1 MAGLVEPM
9 AGKQRGIRLVS
20 AEQQEQGIPML
31 GRIAA
36 GHPIEAVEQ
45 TEKISVPDSMAGSKP
60 RYALQV
66 SGDSMIDEGIFDGDY
81 VVIEQSAAADNGDIV
96 VALIDQ
102 QETTLK
108 RIEQQPG
115 KIILHPAN
123 ATMSPMI
130 YKADQI
136 QIQGILRGLIRYY

>member
-1 MAGLVEPM
+1 MN
-9 AGKQRGIRLVS
+9 GKQRGIRPIS
-20 AEQQEQGIPML
+20 TDQQEVGIPFL

-36 GHPIEAVEQ
+36 GCPIEAIEQ
-45 TEKISVPDSMAGSKP
+45 NETISVPDRMLGSKP
-60 RYALQV
+60 CYVLQV
-66 SGDSMIDEGIFDGDY
+66 SGDSMIEEGIYDGDY
-81 VVIEQSAAADNGDIV
+81 VIIEQQVSADNGDIV

-123 ATMSPMI
+123 SSMSSTVYEPERI
-130 YKADQI
+130 EL
-136 QIQGILRGLIRYY
+136 QGVLKGLMRLYR